1 MLFHFHHF
9 NEKSKLM
16 VCEIKINTK
25 KKRFKWGSL
34 GWTGSSSSVNTRSTA
49 SQSEQLHAHSRCITM
64 LLCASAHRQV
74 LACRYTHAHTNTGV
88 EGTIYSC
95 ELLGHIAS

>member
-9 NEKSKLM
+9 NQKSKLM

-25 KKRFKWGSL
+25 KKKRLKWGSL
-34 GWTGSSSSVNTRSTA
+34 GWTGSSSSLNTWSTA
-49 SQSEQLHAHSRCITM
+49 SQSEQLHTHSQCCSMQAHTGKY
-64 LLCASAHRQV
+64 LHV
-74 LACRYTHAHTNTGV
+74 DTHTPHTNTGV

-95 ELLGHIAS
+95 VLLGHIAS